1 MNTNVDPRRAAKA
14 NASKQDLRVWLAEM
28 EAAGEVTHISG
39 AERER
44 EIGGIVDIYQRKIGN
59 PAVLFDDIP
68 GYPKG
73 HRILA
78 NILTSI
84 RRINMTMGNPAD
96 GSEIELVKHWRHYM
110 KEAKTFPPVE
120 VKTGALLGERQD
132 RRRHRPVQDPGAEL
146 ARARRRLLHRHR
158 RHGGDEG
165 PRHRLDQL
173 RRLSRAGARQEARH
187 RDVLQ
192 GQARRHDPEEVSRA
206 RPAVP
211 GRGGVRHAPGAVH
224 DRGPRNP
231 ARQERIRR
239 GRRAAGR
246 AGRSHHGA
254 EDRPA
259 DPGARRD
266 RVRGLHPS
274 QRPHRR
280 RPARRMDRLLR
291 RRRQA
296 GAGDPR
302 RDHDVS
308 RQPDPARRDPR
319 HSARRRL
326 VLSRLVPLR
335 RGVEPARGR
344 RRAGGAG
351 ACGRTRPAAA
361 GSGSPSRSSRCTPAI
376 PSRPG

>member
-1 MNTNVDPRRAAKA
+1 
-14 NASKQDLRVWLAEM
+14 M
-28 EAAGEVTHISG
+28 EAAGEVMHISG

-59 PAVLFDDIP
+59 PLVLFDDIP

-78 NILTSI
+78 NLLTSI
-84 RRINMTMGNPAD
+84 RRINMTMGHPAD
-96 GSEIELVKHWRHYM
+96 GTEIELVRHWRKYM
-110 KEAKTFPPVE
+110 KEAKTIPPVDGGE
-120 VKTGALLGERQD
+120 RRAAGERQD
-132 RRRHRPVQDPGAEL
+132 RRRHRPVQDPGAAL

-158 RHGGDEG
+158 RHGDHARS
-165 PRHRLDQL
+165 RHRLDQL

-224 DRGPRNP
+224 DRGPGNP
-231 ARQERIRR
+231 ARQERVRR

-246 AGRSHHGA
+246 AGAGDHRA

-266 RVRGLHPS
+266 RLRGLHPS
-274 QRPHRR
+274 ERQDRR

-291 RRRQA
+291 RRPEE

-308 RQPDPARRDPR
+308 RRSDPARRHPR
-319 HSARRRL
+319 HPAGRRL
-326 VLSRLVPLR
+326 VLSRLVSLR
-335 RGVEPARGR
+335 RGVESARSRGRARGQGRVVAR
-344 RRAGGAG
+344 RR
-351 ACGRTRPAAA
+351 RQPALAHRRDQAA
-361 GSGSPSRSSRCTPAI
+361 CTPAI